1 MRRAAPTIAYG
12 KRGRLGGADAGIRR
26 VASTFGKV
34 LHLTGSSKSAER
46 FAVDSDAERLAAH
59 LLTIDPRVSRFTP
72 QPLTVDLVDGRL
84 LKTQADVSA
93 ARQKHRQRIGRKFY
107 TPDFGIERVDNPH
120 EVAEVKLEGFEGDA
134 EYNATLQQGQEV
146 LDAAGYRFTRL
157 VIPADAKHPLRS
169 NLPLL
174 KKAAGRR
181 DLWPES
187 GLLERIESVCS
198 RGLVPLADLCTQL
211 GISPNLVPTLLISGA
226 VRADIVRQRIC
237 GVMLLEY
244 AFGDLT
250 HLHLIEEVVR

>member
-1 MRRAAPTIAYG
+1 MRRSSSTIAYG

-59 LLTIDPRVSRFTP
+59 ALTIDPRVTRFTP

-84 LKTQADVSA
+84 LRTPDDVSA

-134 EYNATLQQGQEV
+134 EYNVTLQQGHEV

-157 VIPADAKHPLRS
+157 VIPADARHPLRA

-174 KKAAGRR
+174 KKATSRK
-181 DLWPES
+181 DLWPDSE
-187 GLLERIESVCS
+187 LLARVEDACGAGPIPLTDVCRKLDLS
-198 RGLVPLADLCTQL
+198 PSLIPVLLVC
-211 GISPNLVPTLLISGA
+211 GA
-226 VRADIVRQRIC
+226 VRADVVRQRIY
-237 GVMLLEY
+237 GPMLLEAAY
-244 AFGDLT
+244 GELA
-250 HLHLIEEVVR
+250 HLHLIEELIR